1 MKEFRFTDCIE
12 IKELLGK
19 RASDVAKLLE
29 LIEEVPADSIYY
41 HTTSYFLRHVYIA
54 GAYPND
60 FATWAVIQVR
70 DRVLGEKLASITPSG
85 SKSIEDIRG
94 ELIDIIDHY
103 LSEIKSVP
111 FVYQGQPFYFMKSRI
126 VEVPTKLAVE
136 NLEQFIEALKLV
148 DASAIYNH
156 VFEAKLRDKRGRSD
170 FSIWLD
176 EVLGLKKL
184 ADEFEKIDSYMY
196 SLEGLRNKLI
206 HLCTREAESGS

>member
-1 MKEFRFTDCIE
+1 MKEFRFTDCVE

-19 RASDVAKLLE
+19 RANDVAKLLE
-29 LIEEVPADSIYY
+29 LIEEVPADCIYY

-70 DRVLGEKLASITPSG
+70 DRVLGEKLASVTPSG
-85 SKSIEDIRG
+85 NKSIEDIRT

-126 VEVPTKLAVE
+126 VEVPTKLKAE
-136 NLEQFIEALKLV
+136 NLKQFIKVLKVV

-156 VFEAKLRDKRGRSD
+156 VFEASLRDRRGRSD
-170 FSIWLD
+170 FSIWLN
-176 EVLGLKKL
+176 EVLGLGKL

-206 HLCTREAESGS
+206 DLCTKEVKRG